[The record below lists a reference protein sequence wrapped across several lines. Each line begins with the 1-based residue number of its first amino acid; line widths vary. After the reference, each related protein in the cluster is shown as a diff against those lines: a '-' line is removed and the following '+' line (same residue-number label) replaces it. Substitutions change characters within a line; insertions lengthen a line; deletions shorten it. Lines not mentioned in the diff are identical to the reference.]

1 MLPLDTPRHGA
12 WPSPAI
18 GIVAIAGASLG
29 LGHLWRFPA
38 LVSEHGG
45 AGFVL
50 VYMLALVVLAAPVL
64 LAEFHLGSISRRGPL
79 AGLIGVARH
88 NGVTRWWALGGVC
101 ALCAAFVLLVL
112 LCISAAW
119 VLGYLFRLGM
129 QDLLLEM
136 RINPQGVLNAFT
148 LDPERVLFWLTL
160 FIVVVAVVVMN
171 GMRRGIG
178 PAMLFIVPFAGG
190 LLGLLLWRVVADSDW
205 SAVAAAVLPSHLTG
219 VTDDLHAVG
228 NAMAATFRAVLTL
241 GLDAVAAAFQQA
253 FLTLALGVGVM
264 AAFAAGLPQRTRV
277 FGALG
282 AVLVLDL
289 LLVLAVNALLVLLL
303 IDGWQGSALLFEQL
317 PIALSQRAGG
327 PLLVAMLYMFV
338 GLTMLASALAL
349 LHVLTMALMDVSR
362 LPRAGATL
370 IMATAVWAAACVVVV
385 FHASAVSLQGAVGMR
400 FLDGLEWT
408 VIWLVPSLIGASA
421 LVALVFVGWVCPKR
435 QLFDWIRISEAGWTA
450 LLVGGLVR
458 WVAPALLIVM
468 LTFTISGLLTRG
480 TA

>member
-1 MLPLDTPRHGA
+1 M
-12 WPSPAI
+12 
-18 GIVAIAGASLG
+18 
-29 LGHLWRFPA
+29 
-38 LVSEHGG
+38 
-45 AGFVL
+45 
-50 VYMLALVVLAAPVL
+50 
-64 LAEFHLGSISRRGPL
+64 
-79 AGLIGVARH
+79 
-88 NGVTRWWALGGVC
+88 
-101 ALCAAFVLLVL
+101 
-112 LCISAAW
+112 
-119 VLGYLFRLGM
+119 
-129 QDLLLEM
+129 
-136 RINPQGVLNAFT
+136 
-148 LDPERVLFWLTL
+148 
-160 FIVVVAVVVMN
+160 
-171 GMRRGIG
+171 
-178 PAMLFIVPFAGG
+178 
-190 LLGLLLWRVVADSDW
+190 
-205 SAVAAAVLPSHLTG
+205 
-219 VTDDLHAVG
+219 
-228 NAMAATFRAVLTL
+228 
-241 GLDAVAAAFQQA
+241 AAAFQQA

-370 IMATAVWAAACVVVV
+370 IMATGVWAAACVVVV